1 MPPLSHVS
9 DLIAAG
15 RFDAALKALDTQ
27 PEDTPGLDALV
38 GEALLGRKRPQE
50 ALGRLRRALEQ
61 SPDDRRLI
69 PLLARALLLANDPG
83 AACAL
88 LESQPPSAER
98 DEVLAAALRRDARL
112 EDCVRLVER
121 SAAPSEQ
128 MRYER
133 AMSLNGLGRASEA
146 LAAWDSLTAARPDWA
161 AAWYGGHFPALDL
174 LGAEAAVERLER
186 AAACPKANGRYNALA
201 AAFDLLR
208 GRPARPFADKN
219 AHIVESAAALL
230 PHLAADCRLF
240 GLSAALLTHALAEA
254 KLPGLVLEFGVRRG
268 TSLRVLAGRAGQE
281 VHGFDSFIGL
291 PEDWGATHAGVLTTG
306 GEVPEAGAAARLH
319 AGWFEDTLP
328 PFLAAHPGPV
338 RFANIDSDVY
348 SSARTVLTALAGRIR
363 PGTVLVFDEFI
374 GNRSWAE
381 DEFKAFA
388 EFAAE
393 HRVRHDIFAIGPGTK
408 QTALRIL
415 SIGP

>member
-1 MPPLSHVS
+1 MTTLSHAS
-9 DLIAAG
+9 ELIAAG
-15 RFDAALKALDTQ
+15 RFDAALKALDAL
-27 PEDTPGLDALV
+27 PEGTPGLDALV
-38 GEALLGRKRPQE
+38 GEALLGRKRPEE
-50 ALGRLRRALEQ
+50 ALLRLTRALEQ
-61 SPDDRRLI
+61 NPGDARLV
-69 PLLARALLLANDPG
+69 LLPARAHLLANDPG

-88 LESQPPSAER
+88 LEGLPPSAER

-112 EDCVRLVER
+112 EDCVRLVEA
-121 SAAPSEQ
+121 SAEPSEQ

-133 AMSLNGLGRASEA
+133 AMSLNGLGRAEEA
-146 LAAWDSLTAARPDWA
+146 LAAWDSLTTSRPDWA

-219 AHIVESAAALL
+219 AHIVQSAAALL
-230 PHLAADCRLF
+230 PRLATDCRLF
-240 GLSAALLTHALAEA
+240 GLSAALLTHALGEA
-254 KLPGLVLEFGVRRG
+254 RIPGLVLEFGVRRG
-268 TSLRVLAGRAGQE
+268 TSLRVLAAQAGQE

-291 PEDWGATHAGVLTTG
+291 PEDWGATQAGVLTTG
-306 GEVPEAGAAARLH
+306 GALPEAGAAARLH

-328 PFLAAHPGPV
+328 QFLAAHPGPV
-338 RFANIDSDVY
+338 RFVNIDSDVY
-348 SSARTVLTALAGRIR
+348 SSARTVLTALAERIR

-374 GNRSWAE
+374 GNRTWAE
-381 DEFKAFA
+381 DEFRAFA

-393 HRVRHDIFAIGPGTK
+393 HRVRHEIFAVGPGTK

-415 SIGP
+415 SLDR